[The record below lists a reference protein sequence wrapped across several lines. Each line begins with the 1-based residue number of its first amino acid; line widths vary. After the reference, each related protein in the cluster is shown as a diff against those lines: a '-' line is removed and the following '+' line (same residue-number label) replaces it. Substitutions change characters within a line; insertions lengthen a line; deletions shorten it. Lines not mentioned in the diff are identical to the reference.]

1 MLRLFMDTSNFRPE
15 LHVAQQSRR
24 DQHDSN
30 PPHYQVYANNL
41 QQLPSHD
48 ALNYESN
55 NLRNCR
61 PGNICYD
68 PSDFC
73 TEMPNFSMNSQG
85 MLAQKDAMMVHQEPD
100 KRVGETLFGSLSRTI
115 PNTFNPSATI
125 SSDPQYFTT
134 WKIIGSQSSSD
145 WVANQSPVFVGE
157 GLSGSS
163 LRIINSC
170 TPISALEHYGDMHC
184 SSSLYQNAFQ
194 ELVTSPNDRS
204 SGVELRQKSSEETS
218 HGPWVVGGGELLLL
232 PAYADQLR
240 LKSVSQS
247 VNRPANQWSGE
258 LDYAAAK
265 NADNSNN
272 QVLSLSLSSVPSPK
286 VHATHITDG
295 DIAMDLHCTDVCA
308 GGNVQGSRTLKL
320 ENLPSN
326 PNLSTSGKVLG
337 NVRSDMMAIPALTH
351 RNPGPLGP
359 FTGYATILRSS
370 KYLRPAQQLLDELCI
385 IARPKHIEICEG
397 PEKILEEVR
406 VSSDAVSNAEVPA
419 ITGDSSGSSFVFN
432 ASNDKG
438 RDPEGASCSTDSY
451 RPENVHKKA
460 KLMYML
466 DEVCKRYKQYQQQ
479 MQMVVSSFESVAGLS
494 AATPYVSLA
503 LKMVSK
509 HFRCLKSAIADSLK
523 SIINALGEDLSSP
536 TAGTSTSK
544 SDTGVTMLKF
554 FDQSFQ
560 KQKGAAGLG
569 ILEGQHIWRP
579 QRGLPERAVSI
590 LRAWLFDHF
599 LHPYPTDT
607 DKHMLAAQTGLTR
620 NQVSNWFINARV
632 RVWKPMVEE
641 IHMLETKGLAAETGS
656 DAGKTNGMK
665 VAIEG
670 CDQANKQQ
678 VECSS
683 ISPSGRE
690 IDRLNA
696 NTWNQEKRSRIEY
709 HVPSSVDG
717 SLMGLV
723 PSHRSG
729 VEFGGLG
736 AVSLTLGLRQSAENA
751 QRPSLQQEH
760 HLRPHFGGQII
771 RDFVG

>member
-1 MLRLFMDTSNFRPE
+1 MLCISMLRLFMDMSNFRPE

-24 DQHDSN
+24 DKLRIQHDSN

-73 TEMPNFSMNSQG
+73 SEMPNFSMNSQG

-134 WKIIGSQSSSD
+134 WKSIGSQSSSD

-170 TPISALEHYGDMHC
+170 TPISALEVKPYLGYQELHPPLNNPATEVSNPSNQNKHYGDMHC

-272 QVLSLSLSSVPSPK
+272 QALSLSLSSVPSPK
-286 VHATHITDG
+286 VHATHITDR

-320 ENLPSN
+320 EL
-326 PNLSTSGKVLG
+326 
-337 NVRSDMMAIPALTH
+337 A
-351 RNPGPLGP
+351 
-359 FTGYATILRSS
+359 FQS
-370 KYLRPAQQLLDELCI
+370 K
-385 IARPKHIEICEG
+385 
-397 PEKILEEVR
+397 
-406 VSSDAVSNAEVPA
+406 
-419 ITGDSSGSSFVFN
+419 FV
-432 ASNDKG
+432 
-438 RDPEGASCSTDSY
+438 
-451 RPENVHKKA
+451 
-460 KLMYML
+460 
-466 DEVCKRYKQYQQQ
+466 
-479 MQMVVSSFESVAGLS
+479 
-494 AATPYVSLA
+494 
-503 LKMVSK
+503 
-509 HFRCLKSAIADSLK
+509 
-523 SIINALGEDLSSP
+523 
-536 TAGTSTSK
+536 
-544 SDTGVTMLKF
+544 
-554 FDQSFQ
+554 DQ
-560 KQKGAAGLG
+560 
-569 ILEGQHIWRP
+569 W
-579 QRGLPERAVSI
+579 
-590 LRAWLFDHF
+590 
-599 LHPYPTDT
+599 
-607 DKHMLAAQTGLTR
+607 
-620 NQVSNWFINARV
+620 
-632 RVWKPMVEE
+632 
-641 IHMLETKGLAAETGS
+641 
-656 DAGKTNGMK
+656 
-665 VAIEG
+665 
-670 CDQANKQQ
+670 
-678 VECSS
+678 
-683 ISPSGRE
+683 
-690 IDRLNA
+690 
-696 NTWNQEKRSRIEY
+696 
-709 HVPSSVDG
+709 
-717 SLMGLV
+717 
-723 PSHRSG
+723 
-729 VEFGGLG
+729 
-736 AVSLTLGLRQSAENA
+736 
-751 QRPSLQQEH
+751 
-760 HLRPHFGGQII
+760 
-771 RDFVG
+771 